1 MSSSGFGFV
10 SWLIMWKLFKTSSF
24 SRPYAAYQK
33 SLSHPNHLPQLSFP
47 SVFIKAV
54 VVHTSYKCWHNF
66 IHNVLLYISIYVC
79 LEITLAQGASSPHY
93 EMDDVFARN
102 GRQCVMKSSNTRSV
116 NILLL
121 LLLLH
126 LPGNQRQ
133 LLRSPSPG
141 LPYLLSPPRTRPPPY
156 PHPHTNERRHV

>member
-1 MSSSGFGFV
+1 
-10 SWLIMWKLFKTSSF
+10 MWKLFKTSSF

-79 LEITLAQGASSPHY
+79 LEITHRVRQAPITKWMTSLLEMVDNVSWNLTTLEVLIFFSFFFFSIFPGINANFFVVLLQGCRIFSRLRELA
-93 EMDDVFARN
+93 
-102 GRQCVMKSSNTRSV
+102 
-116 NILLL
+116 
-121 LLLLH
+121 LLH
-126 LPGNQRQ
+126 TLTHIPM
-133 LLRSPSPG
+133 
-141 LPYLLSPPRTRPPPY
+141 
-156 PHPHTNERRHV
+156 NEGTFSVHQIKFMI